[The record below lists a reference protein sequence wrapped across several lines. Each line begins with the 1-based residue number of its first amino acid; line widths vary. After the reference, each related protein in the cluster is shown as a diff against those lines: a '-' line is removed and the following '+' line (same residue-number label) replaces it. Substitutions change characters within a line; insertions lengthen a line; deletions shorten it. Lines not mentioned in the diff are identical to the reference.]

1 MNLMK
6 SEKKITSMLILI
18 MIFSITFFQTKTLN
32 TEKPS
37 FSIYKTKN
45 ENQIKI
51 ENLIDFY
58 LEERGYSL
66 DSNKINTLGRENNS
80 FWNKNK

>member
-1 MNLMK
+1 MR
-6 SEKKITSMLILI
+6 SEKKITSALILI
-18 MIFSITFFQTKTLN
+18 MIFSIIFFQTKTQN

-37 FSIYKTKN
+37 FSIFNTN
-45 ENQIKI
+45 IENQMEI

-66 DSNKINTLGRENNS
+66 DSNKINSLRQKNNF
-80 FWNKNK
+80 FWNKNE

>member
-1 MNLMK
+1 MK
-6 SEKKITSMLILI
+6 SEKKITSVLILI
-18 MIFSITFFQTKTLN
+18 MIFSITFFQTKTQN

-37 FSIYKTKN
+37 FSIFKTKN

-66 DSNKINTLGRENNS
+66 DSNKINTLRRENNS

>member
-1 MNLMK
+1 MK
-6 SEKKITSMLILI
+6 LEKKITSVLILI
-18 MIFSITFFQTKTLN
+18 MIFSITFFQTKTQN

-37 FSIYKTKN
+37 FSIFKTKN

-51 ENLIDFY
+51 ENLIY

>member
-1 MNLMK
+1 MK
-6 SEKKITSMLILI
+6 SEKKITSVLILI
-18 MIFSITFFQTKTLN
+18 MIFSITYFQTKTQN
-32 TEKPS
+32 PEKPS
-37 FSIYKTKN
+37 FSIFKTKN

-66 DSNKINTLGRENNS
+66 DSNKINTLGRETNS

>member
-1 MNLMK
+1 MK
-6 SEKKITSMLILI
+6 SEKKITSVLILI
-18 MIFSITFFQTKTLN
+18 MIFSITFFQSKTLN
-32 TEKPS
+32 SEKAS
-37 FSIYKTKN
+37 YSIFKTKN

>member
-18 MIFSITFFQTKTLN
+18 MIFSITFFQTKTQN
-32 TEKPS
+32 IEKPS
-37 FSIYKTKN
+37 FSIFKTKN

-51 ENLIDFY
+51 ENLLDFY

>member
-6 SEKKITSMLILI
+6 SEKKITSVLILI
-18 MIFSITFFQTKTLN
+18 MIFSITFFQTKTQN
-32 TEKPS
+32 SEIPS
-37 FSIYKTKN
+37 FSIFKTKN

>member
-1 MNLMK
+1 MK
-6 SEKKITSMLILI
+6 SEKKITSVLILI
-18 MIFSITFFQTKTLN
+18 MIFSITFFQTKTQN

-37 FSIYKTKN
+37 FSIIKTKN

-58 LEERGYSL
+58 LEERGYSI

>member
-1 MNLMK
+1 MK
-6 SEKKITSMLILI
+6 SEKKITSVLILI
-18 MIFSITFFQTKTLN
+18 MIFSITFFQTQN

-37 FSIYKTKN
+37 FSIFKTKN

-58 LEERGYSL
+58 LEEKGYSL
-66 DSNKINTLGRENNS
+66 DSNKMNTLGRENNS

>member
-1 MNLMK
+1 MK
-6 SEKKITSMLILI
+6 SEKKITSVLILI
-18 MIFSITFFQTKTLN
+18 MIFSITFFQTKTQN
-32 TEKPS
+32 TENPS
-37 FSIYKTKN
+37 FSIFKTKN

-51 ENLIDFY
+51 ENLIDLY
-58 LEERGYSL
+58 LEEKGYSI

>member
-1 MNLMK
+1 
-6 SEKKITSMLILI
+6 
-18 MIFSITFFQTKTLN
+18 MIFSITLFQTKTQN

-37 FSIYKTKN
+37 FSIFKTKN

-58 LEERGYSL
+58 LEERGYTL
-66 DSNKINTLGRENNS
+66 DSNKLNILGRDNNS

>member
-1 MNLMK
+1 MK
-6 SEKKITSMLILI
+6 LEKKITSALILI
-18 MIFSITFFQTKTLN
+18 MIFSITFFQTKTQN
-32 TEKPS
+32 TEKAS
-37 FSIYKTKN
+37 FSIFKIKN

>member
-1 MNLMK
+1 MK
-6 SEKKITSMLILI
+6 SEKKITSALILI
-18 MIFSITFFQTKTLN
+18 MIFSITFFQTKTQN

-37 FSIYKTKN
+37 LSIFKTKN

>member
-1 MNLMK
+1 MK
-6 SEKKITSMLILI
+6 SEKKITSALILI
-18 MIFSITFFQTKTLN
+18 MIFSITFFQTKTQN

-37 FSIYKTKN
+37 FSIFNTKN
-45 ENQIKI
+45 ENQTKI

-66 DSNKINTLGRENNS
+66 DSNKINTLGRKNNS

>member
-1 MNLMK
+1 MK
-6 SEKKITSMLILI
+6 SEKKITSALILI
-18 MIFSITFFQTKTLN
+18 MIFSITFFQTKKQN
-32 TEKPS
+32 SEIPS
-37 FSIYKTKN
+37 FSIFKTKN

-51 ENLIDFY
+51 ENLIDLY
-58 LEERGYSL
+58 LEEKGYSI

>member
-1 MNLMK
+1 MK
-6 SEKKITSMLILI
+6 LEKKITSVLILI

-32 TEKPS
+32 SEKAS
-37 FSIYKTKN
+37 FSIFKTKN

-51 ENLIDFY
+51 ENLIDLY
-58 LEERGYSL
+58 LEEKGYSI
-66 DSNKINTLGRENNS
+66 DSIKINTLGRENNS

>member
-1 MNLMK
+1 MK
-6 SEKKITSMLILI
+6 SEKKITSVLILI

-32 TEKPS
+32 SEKAS
-37 FSIYKTKN
+37 YSIFKTKN

>member
-1 MNLMK
+1 MK
-6 SEKKITSMLILI
+6 SEKKITSALILI
-18 MIFSITFFQTKTLN
+18 MIFSITYFQTKTQN
-32 TEKPS
+32 PEKPS
-37 FSIYKTKN
+37 FSIFKTKN

>member
-1 MNLMK
+1 MK
-6 SEKKITSMLILI
+6 SEKKITSVLILI
-18 MIFSITFFQTKTLN
+18 MIFSITFFQTKTQN
-32 TEKPS
+32 TENPS
-37 FSIYKTKN
+37 FSIFKTKN

-51 ENLIDFY
+51 ENLIDLY

>member
-1 MNLMK
+1 MK
-6 SEKKITSMLILI
+6 SEKKITSALILI
-18 MIFSITFFQTKTLN
+18 MIFSITFFQTKTQKA
-32 TEKPS
+32 EKPS
-37 FSIYKTKN
+37 FSIFKTKN

-66 DSNKINTLGRENNS
+66 DSNKINTLRRENNS

>member
-1 MNLMK
+1 MK
-6 SEKKITSMLILI
+6 SEKKITSVLILI
-18 MIFSITFFQTKTLN
+18 MIFSITFFQTKTQN
-32 TEKPS
+32 TENPS
-37 FSIYKTKN
+37 FSIFKTKN
-45 ENQIKI
+45 KNQIKI

>member
-1 MNLMK
+1 MK
-6 SEKKITSMLILI
+6 SEKKITSVLILI
-18 MIFSITFFQTKTLN
+18 MIFSITFFQTQN
-32 TEKPS
+32 TEKPL
-37 FSIYKTKN
+37 FSIFETKN

-58 LEERGYSL
+58 LEEKGYSL
-66 DSNKINTLGRENNS
+66 DSNKINALGRENNS

>member
-1 MNLMK
+1 MK
-6 SEKKITSMLILI
+6 SEKKITSVLILI
-18 MIFSITFFQTKTLN
+18 MIFSITLFQTKTQN

-37 FSIYKTKN
+37 FSIFKTKN
-45 ENQIKI
+45 ENQINI
-51 ENLIDFY
+51 ENLIDLY

-66 DSNKINTLGRENNS
+66 DSNKLNILGRDNNS

>member
-1 MNLMK
+1 MK
-6 SEKKITSMLILI
+6 SEKKITSALILI
-18 MIFSITFFQTKTLN
+18 MIFSITFFQAQN

-37 FSIYKTKN
+37 FSIFKIKN

-51 ENLIDFY
+51 ENLIDLY
-58 LEERGYSL
+58 LEEKGYSL

>member
-6 SEKKITSMLILI
+6 SEKKITSILILI
-18 MIFSITFFQTKTLN
+18 MIFSITFFQTKTQN
-32 TEKPS
+32 SEISS
-37 FSIYKTKN
+37 FSIFKTKN

-51 ENLIDFY
+51 ENLIDLY

>member
-1 MNLMK
+1 MK
-6 SEKKITSMLILI
+6 SEKKITSALILI
-18 MIFSITFFQTKTLN
+18 MIFSITFFQTKTQN
-32 TEKPS
+32 TENPS
-37 FSIYKTKN
+37 FSIFKTKN

>member
-1 MNLMK
+1 MK
-6 SEKKITSMLILI
+6 LEKKITSVLILI

-32 TEKPS
+32 TEKAS
-37 FSIYKTKN
+37 YSIFKTKN

-66 DSNKINTLGRENNS
+66 DSNKINTLRRENNS

>member
-1 MNLMK
+1 MK
-6 SEKKITSMLILI
+6 SEKKITSVLILI
-18 MIFSITFFQTKTLN
+18 MIFSITFFQTQN
-32 TEKPS
+32 TEEPS
-37 FSIYKTKN
+37 FSIFKTKN

>member
-1 MNLMK
+1 MK
-6 SEKKITSMLILI
+6 SEKKITSVLILI
-18 MIFSITFFQTKTLN
+18 MIFSITFFQTQN

-37 FSIYKTKN
+37 FSIFKTKN

-51 ENLIDFY
+51 ENLIDLY
-58 LEERGYSL
+58 LEERGYFI

>member
-1 MNLMK
+1 MK
-6 SEKKITSMLILI
+6 LEKKITSVLILI

-32 TEKPS
+32 SEKAS
-37 FSIYKTKN
+37 YSIFKTKN

-66 DSNKINTLGRENNS
+66 DSNKINALGRENNS

>member
-6 SEKKITSMLILI
+6 SEKKITSILILI
-18 MIFSITFFQTKTLN
+18 MIFSITFFQTKTQN
-32 TEKPS
+32 SEISS
-37 FSIYKTKN
+37 FSIFKTKN

>member
-1 MNLMK
+1 
-6 SEKKITSMLILI
+6 
-18 MIFSITFFQTKTLN
+18 MIFSIIFFQTKTQN

-37 FSIYKTKN
+37 FSIFNTN
-45 ENQIKI
+45 IENQMEI

-66 DSNKINTLGRENNS
+66 DSNKLNILGRDNNS

>member
-1 MNLMK
+1 MK
-6 SEKKITSMLILI
+6 SEEKITSALILI
-18 MIFSITFFQTKTLN
+18 TIFSIIFFHTKKPN

-37 FSIYKTKN
+37 LSIFNTKN

-66 DSNKINTLGRENNS
+66 DSNKINTLGGENNS

>member
-1 MNLMK
+1 MK
-6 SEKKITSMLILI
+6 LEKKITSVLILI
-18 MIFSITFFQTKTLN
+18 MIFSITFFQTKTQN
-32 TEKPS
+32 TENPS
-37 FSIYKTKN
+37 FSIFKTKN

-66 DSNKINTLGRENNS
+66 DSNKINTLRRENNS

>member
-1 MNLMK
+1 MK
-6 SEKKITSMLILI
+6 SEEKITSALILI
-18 MIFSITFFQTKTLN
+18 MIFSITILQIRTQNTK
-32 TEKPS
+32 KPS
-37 FSIYKTKN
+37 LSTFKTKN

-51 ENLIDFY
+51 ENLIDLY

>member
-1 MNLMK
+1 
-6 SEKKITSMLILI
+6 
-18 MIFSITFFQTKTLN
+18 MIFSITFFQTKTQN
-32 TEKPS
+32 SEISS
-37 FSIYKTKN
+37 FSIFKTKN

>member
-1 MNLMK
+1 MK
-6 SEKKITSMLILI
+6 SEKKITSVLILI
-18 MIFSITFFQTKTLN
+18 MIFSITYFQTKTQN

-37 FSIYKTKN
+37 FSIIKTKK

-58 LEERGYSL
+58 LE
-66 DSNKINTLGRENNS
+66 
-80 FWNKNK
+80 